1 MGEKIKQSL
10 RESTRARW
18 AALVLASLAIF
29 GAYYFNYALSSI
41 KPMLES
47 ILGWNSE
54 DFGTYT
60 SAYAW
65 FNVFLFMLIISGF
78 ILDKLGI
85 RKTGIGATI
94 VMFIGTALN
103 YWAVKH
109 QFADG
114 AVINIPLIGAMKTQV
129 FLSALGFAIFGVGT
143 EAIGI
148 TISKSV
154 VRWFKGKELAL
165 AMGMQMSIARLG
177 TALALVISI
186 PLAKNFTVT
195 APILFALIVMV
206 LGVVSFILFSFLDI
220 KLDKSEETTTA
231 TEKSSDDEF
240 KIKDILLIIGNRGF
254 WYIAILCVLFYSA
267 VFPFLFYAT
276 DLMVNKYNVNPYLAG
291 IIPALL
297 PFGTIILTPVF
308 GSIYDKFGKGAT
320 IMIIG
325 SLILILV
332 HGILA
337 IPTFTVWWIAALMV
351 IILGIAF
358 SLVPSAMWPSVPKI
372 IPEKQLGTAYAVI
385 FWIQNIGLLFVPL
398 ILGLVLNSTNPDV
411 SPNKIVVKTA
421 IENVFTEKLA
431 GETFTE
437 KDINKAIEKATGNV
451 VDSIVQY
458 TEYEPVSIEEIDTKE
473 VENMLVSQI
482 SEAVSNIDMTDD
494 KEVILENV
502 INISNQ
508 TAFDIINKEKLNLR
522 YDYIY
527 DMLIFLGL
535 AILSLFFAF
544 MLKIEDK
551 KKGYGLEMPNIAKK
565 AAEVAE

>member
-1 MGEKIKQSL
+1 MTEKLKQSL
-10 RESTRARW
+10 RESTKARW
-18 AALVLASLAIF
+18 AALILASLSIF
-29 GAYYFNYALSSI
+29 GAYYFNYALSTI

-65 FNVFLFMLIISGF
+65 FNVFLFMLIFSGF
-78 ILDKLGI
+78 ILDKLGV

-109 QFADG
+109 EFPAD
-114 AVINIPLIGAMKTQV
+114 AVVNIPLLGQMPTQV
-129 FLSALGFAIFGVGT
+129 LLSSLGFAIFGVGT

-148 TISKSV
+148 TISKAV
-154 VRWFKGKELAL
+154 VRWFKGKEMAL

-177 TALALVISI
+177 TALALVISL

-195 APILFALIVMV
+195 SPILFALVVML
-206 LGVVSFILFSFLDI
+206 LGVVSFILFSILDI
-220 KLDKSEETTTA
+220 KLDKSEDTVNKVKNPE
-231 TEKSSDDEF
+231 DEF
-240 KIKDILLIIGNRGF
+240 KIKDIVLIISNLGF

-276 DLMVNKYNVNPYLAG
+276 DLMINKYGVSPYLAG
-291 IIPALL
+291 LIPSLL

-308 GSIYDKFGKGAT
+308 GGIYDKYGKGAT

-325 SLILILV
+325 SLILIVV
-332 HGILA
+332 HGVLA
-337 IPTFTVWWIAALMV
+337 IPGLTLWWIAAVMV
-351 IILGIAF
+351 IILGIGF

-385 FWIQNIGLLFVPL
+385 FWIQNIGLLFIPL
-398 ILGLVLNSTNPDV
+398 ILGFVLNATNPEV

-421 IENVFTEKLA
+421 IENAFNNKLSTN
-431 GETFTE
+431 TFTE
-437 KDINKAIEKATGNV
+437 KEIGIAIEKATSKV

-458 TEYEPVSIEEIDTKE
+458 SVYIPEVIEGDDVTK
-473 VENMLVSQI
+473 VENEIFNNISQSLV
-482 SEAVSNIDMTDD
+482 NIDVSGNKDD
-494 KEVILENV
+494 VLDLVIEAGVEKGFKAIERN
-502 INISNQ
+502 
-508 TAFDIINKEKLNLR
+508 KLNLR
-522 YDYIY
+522 YNYFY
-527 DMLIFLGL
+527 DMLLF
-535 AILSLFFAF
+535 LSLSLLSLIFAF
-544 MLKIEDK
+544 LLKAEDK
-551 KKGYGLEMPNIAKK
+551 KKGYGLELPNIEK
-565 AAEVAE
+565 